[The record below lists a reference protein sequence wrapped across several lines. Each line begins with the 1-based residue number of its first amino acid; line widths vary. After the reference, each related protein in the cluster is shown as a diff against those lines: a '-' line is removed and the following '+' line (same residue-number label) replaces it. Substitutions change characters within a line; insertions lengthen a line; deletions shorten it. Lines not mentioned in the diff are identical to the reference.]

1 MSVLTFR
8 GGTHPYDGKIL
19 SRDAAIEEIKPG
31 EELVFPL
38 SQHIGAP
45 ATPVVA
51 VGDKVLKG
59 QKIAEA
65 GGFVSSPIYASAS
78 GTVKAC
84 LLYTS
89 PSPRDTR

>member
-8 GGTHPYDGKIL
+8 GGTHPYDGKAL

-45 ATPVVA
+45 AVPIVEI
-51 VGDKVLKG
+51 GERVLAG
-59 QKIAEA
+59 QKIAA
-65 GGFVSSPIYASAS
+65 KSGFRHSYQDR
-78 GTVKAC
+78 
-84 LLYTS
+84 TS
-89 PSPRDTR
+89 DHCDRRQG

>member
-45 ATPVVA
+45 AV
-51 VGDKVLKG
+51 
-59 QKIAEA
+59 
-65 GGFVSSPIYASAS
+65 PI
-78 GTVKAC
+78 VEI
-84 LLYTS
+84 
-89 PSPRDTR
+89 